1 MSASKYYAVFLR
13 MISPEL
19 SQQYRTEHLDYLAEL
34 GNQGKI
40 FAKGRFVDGAGG
52 LVIYIADSEEE
63 VKALVEKDP
72 YIIYEA
78 RSYEIHEWDLI
89 TDAVLPNRA

>member
-19 SQQYRTEHLDYLAEL
+19 SQQYRTEHLDFLAEL
-34 GNQGKI
+34 GKQGKI

-63 VKALVEKDP
+63 VTSLVKKDP
-72 YIIYEA
+72 YIICEA
-78 RSYEIHEWDLI
+78 RSYEIHEWDMM
-89 TDAVLPNRA
+89 TDAVIPDRD